1 MVPRLSASR
10 ENTHTPKGTQAGS
23 KTTCIRRGRN
33 RLYEDVWLHS
43 DRLLDGVR
51 RSVASRQET

>member
-1 MVPRLSASR
+1 MVPRLSANR
-10 ENTHTPKGTQAGS
+10 ENTHTPTGTQAGS
-23 KTTCIRRGRN
+23 KTTWIRRGRN
-33 RLYEDVWLHS
+33 RLYEDVWLRS

>member
-10 ENTHTPKGTQAGS
+10 EDTHTHKGDPGRNET
-23 KTTCIRRGRN
+23 IVRRGRN
-33 RLYEDVWLHS
+33 RLSEHIWLRL